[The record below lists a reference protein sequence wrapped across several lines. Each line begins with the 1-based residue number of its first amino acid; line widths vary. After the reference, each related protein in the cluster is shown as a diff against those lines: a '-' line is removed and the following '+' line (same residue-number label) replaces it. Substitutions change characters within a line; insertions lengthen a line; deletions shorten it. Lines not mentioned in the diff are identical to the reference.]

1 MVSQSAFILLILI
14 KSRTQLHNAIKNI
27 VCLLKVEPLT
37 KLTLLIIHIS
47 IITFHYFY
55 FTYFPGKK
63 EKKRFIDSKTTL
75 QPKSVDGEDM
85 NVKV

>member
-1 MVSQSAFILLILI
+1 MVSRSAFILLILI
-14 KSRTQLHNAIKNI
+14 KSRTQLHNAMKKKI
-27 VCLLKVEPLT
+27 VRLLKVEPFI
-37 KLTLLIIHIS
+37 KLALLILHIS

-63 EKKRFIDSKTTL
+63 KRFIDSKTTL
-75 QPKSVDGEDM
+75 QPKSGDGEDM